1 MVQVGGRHF
10 RVSFLFS
17 KREFC
22 FQEDTFLMDYCHAY
36 IDKVHQNMYV
46 HEYVKLHKISEKR
59 EYTFLLCNKD
69 KARLRK

>member
-1 MVQVGGRHF
+1 
-10 RVSFLFS
+10 
-17 KREFC
+17 
-22 FQEDTFLMDYCHAY
+22 MDYCHEY